1 MVKENGFI
9 TVEIFDILIKEVKV
23 TDKVSLSFSDLKLN
37 MAQTQDLVA
46 LRKSGAAV
54 DLVVR
59 QRELPLFEE
68 DPKG

>member
-1 MVKENGFI
+1 MTKDKGFI
-9 TVEIFDILIKEVKV
+9 RVEIFDVLIKKVAV
-23 TDKVSLSFSDLKLN
+23 TDKVSVEFSDLKLD
-37 MAQTQDLVA
+37 MSQTQDLVA

-68 DPKG
+68 DAKE